1 MTQGGLREM
10 GGILAGEIDLLELF
24 EAEQQ
29 IISNLF
35 QEEFKEV
42 YL

>member
-1 MTQGGLREM
+1 M
-10 GGILAGEIDLLELF
+10 GGILAGAIDLLELF

-29 IISNLF
+29 IMSNLF
-35 QEEFKEV
+35 QEAFKEV